1 MRTAL
6 AVLLILGVLYVA
18 TGSPFAIAGDTGP
31 GENATMP
38 AYLIGGDTGPGENAG
53 RIGFQLVAGDTGP
66 GENA

>member
-1 MRTAL
+1 
-6 AVLLILGVLYVA
+6 
-18 TGSPFAIAGDTGP
+18 
-31 GENATMP
+31 MP